1 MSRFQRATRKQLK
14 LRMAICGPTGAGKTR
29 SALRIA
35 SALGTRI
42 AVIDTENR
50 SASVYVGKADVPDF
64 DVLELD
70 TLAPRNYVDAIA
82 EAEREG
88 FDVIIV
94 DSLSHAWQSKDGALA
109 MVDRAAKR
117 SQSENTYTAWR
128 DVTPEHESLVDKLLR
143 CRAHLIVTMRSKMDY
158 ILEENARGKKVPRK
172 VGMAPIQRAGMEY
185 EFHVTCD
192 MDVDHNLCVTKTRFD
207 TLDQMVVNRPG
218 REFGELLLTELAEG
232 VEDTRPFAD
241 ARSAST
247 PTAAPAERTRA
258 ISSRTSSASRSST
271 TATSA
276 DRDLPTTA
284 AGWRAAHM
292 AVCEQLFAEHDV
304 APGVVDDYGL
314 NVPSLPCP
322 SFSDAAKQHA
332 GARYDAVPA
341 GYLRSVFWVRP
352 KFWADASSP
361 AKQWVSYLVCRHE
374 LAKLEAAAADAA
386 LGGQPAGEAGAA

>member
-50 SASVYVGKADVPDF
+50 SASVYVGKPDVPDF

-128 DVTPEHESLVDKLLR
+128 DVTPEHEALVDKLLR
-143 CRAHLIVTMRSKMDY
+143 CQAHLIVTMRSKMDY
-158 ILEENARGKKVPRK
+158 VLEENARGKKVPRK

-218 REFGELLLTELAEG
+218 REFGEHLLAELAEG

-241 ARSAST
+241 ARQ
-247 PTAAPAERTRA
+247 TAAPAERTRA
-258 ISSRTSSASRSST
+258 SSSRTSSASRSST

-276 DRDLPTTA
+276 DRELPTTA
-284 AGWRAAHM
+284 GGWRAAHM
-292 AVCEQLFAEHDV
+292 ALCEQLFAEHDI
-304 APGVVDDYGL
+304 APGVEDVLGL
-314 NVPSLPCP
+314 PTPSLPCP
-322 SFSDAAKQHA
+322 SFSAAAKQHA
-332 GARYDAVPA
+332 GARYDEVPA
-341 GYLRSVFWVRP
+341 GYLRSVMWMKP
-352 KFWADASSP
+352 KFWADATAP